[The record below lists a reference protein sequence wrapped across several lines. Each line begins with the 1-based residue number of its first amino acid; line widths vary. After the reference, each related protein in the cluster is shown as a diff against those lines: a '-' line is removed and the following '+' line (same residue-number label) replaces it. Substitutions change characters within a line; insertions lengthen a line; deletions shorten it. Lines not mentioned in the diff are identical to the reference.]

1 MGFNFASFAGGLAK
15 GGSAALDDR
24 AADKK
29 SALATKRSLMFNA
42 TEALYNNALDVKKA
56 NDILKND
63 DKKYISKIKSMDSSI
78 STDNMN
84 KLLSLNVDDRL
95 KAEEE
100 YNYRAAQTDSGVSS
114 FGDFMSYVDDASD
127 LNNPDKIT
135 TSIEASMVPAPQTP
149 KAYYDKT
156 GLISDK
162 SVNNLFSE
170 VSGVLADVHGM
181 SIAQAKAITEQ
192 GIYSVQHPPI
202 KINWSKDIK
211 VQRGVLEELAKASIY
226 SQNQLK
232 DQALSIINRRV
243 TLTGTAIDRLRESFA
258 ASYTTDG
265 VDTDG
270 KPTGKKVKVAAAF
283 ASTDPDFESRFLKSP
298 EYLKYAKESISPY
311 IMSMETDPD
320 VNTANAMTYINGT
333 FPGLYGGKI
342 DTQTLTE
349 EAFAAIVPTKIY
361 YVNAPP
367 LTGPANPSGAD
378 SDGFIMTGA
387 TLKGTRVD
395 GDGDG
400 DGDTTNTDVGVSS
413 TDNSVVK
420 VLKDELAFAKEMG
433 AEASII
439 ARIESEI
446 VDAEDNTGI
455 LYKELKAK
463 LKADDKISDKTFEP
477 DAVQMKDW
485 DKNLDVA
492 IEAGDAAQIQLVVD
506 FVEANPDNKIGG
518 SNMSLRNRLY
528 RRAIAAKDDLRYEQ
542 NPTLEDT
549 LDKINKVLPGSL
561 LTKPKRIDSD
571 VARAFLKK
579 LDTYPLPENTA
590 DLEEL
595 NKVKK
600 ELYRNI

>member
-24 AADKK
+24 AGDKK
-29 SALATKRSLMFNA
+29 AAIATKRSLMFNA

-63 DKKYISKIKSMDSSI
+63 DKKYISKIKSIDPTI

-84 KLLSLNVDDRL
+84 KLLSLNVADRL
-95 KAEEE
+95 KAQEE
-100 YNYRAAQTDSGVSS
+100 YDYRAAQSDSGVSS

-226 SQNQLK
+226 SQNQLQ
-232 DQALSIINRRV
+232 DQAVALINKRV
-243 TLTGTAIDRLRESFA
+243 TLTGIATNKLRESFA
-258 ASYTTDG
+258 ANYTTDG

-270 KPTGKKVKVAAAF
+270 KPTGKRVKVAAAF
-283 ASTDPDFESRFLKSP
+283 APTEPNFESDFRSSP
-298 EYLKYAKESISPY
+298 EYLKYATESISPY

-349 EAFAAIVPTKIY
+349 EAFAEIVPTKVY

-367 LTGPANPSGAD
+367 LVGPANPSGAD

-395 GDGDG
+395 KNIPNDVTDAKVPKVGTTISNSGLESDIAKQEKRVLDSTKLGETDSTVKREEEFTEKLKQVKVTEDYFTNLDTAPKPADAAKMTDAVRNILDRGDVTEIEAAFNKISGWSSSMG
-400 DGDTTNTDVGVSS
+400 QPFTVSTAITNAISSLGEAIQAKDVGESS
-413 TDNSVVK
+413 
-420 VLKDELAFAKEMG
+420 
-433 AEASII
+433 
-439 ARIESEI
+439 SE
-446 VDAEDNTGI
+446 VTTFLSTSLDGI
-455 LYKELKAK
+455 SKSA
-463 LKADDKISDKTFEP
+463 
-477 DAVQMKDW
+477 
-485 DKNLDVA
+485 
-492 IEAGDAAQIQLVVD
+492 
-506 FVEANPDNKIGG
+506 VEA
-518 SNMSLRNRLY
+518 
-528 RRAIAAKDDLRYEQ
+528 AIR
-542 NPTLEDT
+542 
-549 LDKINKVLPGSL
+549 KINKYPKHIKNRDDVKAFKEKLY
-561 LTKPKRIDSD
+561 LTL
-571 VARAFLKK
+571 AGM
-579 LDTYPLPENTA
+579 
-590 DLEEL
+590 
-595 NKVKK
+595 
-600 ELYRNI
+600 

>member
-211 VQRGVLEELAKASIY
+211 VERGVLEELAKASIY
-226 SQNQLK
+226 SQNQLE

-349 EAFAAIVPTKIY
+349 EAFAEIVPTKVY

-367 LTGPANPSGAD
+367 LVGPANPSGAD

-395 GDGDG
+395 KNIPNDVTDAKVPKVGTTISNSGLESDIAKQEKRVLDSTKLGETDSTVKREEEFTEKLKQVKVTEDYFTNLDTAPKPADAAKMTDAVRNILDRGDVTEIEAAFNKISGWSSSMG
-400 DGDTTNTDVGVSS
+400 QPFTVSTAITNAISSLGEAIQAKDVGESS
-413 TDNSVVK
+413 
-420 VLKDELAFAKEMG
+420 
-433 AEASII
+433 
-439 ARIESEI
+439 SE
-446 VDAEDNTGI
+446 VTTFLSTSLDGI
-455 LYKELKAK
+455 SKSA
-463 LKADDKISDKTFEP
+463 
-477 DAVQMKDW
+477 
-485 DKNLDVA
+485 
-492 IEAGDAAQIQLVVD
+492 
-506 FVEANPDNKIGG
+506 VEA
-518 SNMSLRNRLY
+518 
-528 RRAIAAKDDLRYEQ
+528 AIR
-542 NPTLEDT
+542 
-549 LDKINKVLPGSL
+549 KINKYPKHIKNRDDVKAFKEKLY
-561 LTKPKRIDSD
+561 LTL
-571 VARAFLKK
+571 AGM
-579 LDTYPLPENTA
+579 
-590 DLEEL
+590 
-595 NKVKK
+595 
-600 ELYRNI
+600 